1 MPAPPARP
9 TRHLARGIVPL
20 QPASRLYRQVPPR
33 ALVRVYARIAVHA
46 CRPYP
51 RVQRHVLEAKIK
63 ATIRNEGGMIGW
75 ESDEET
81 VGPRALAAKES
92 LLRAIPYLLPPDAP
106 EASLYRLVLE
116 HGDFGIY
123 NTTITKQESGEPLL
137 TSLFDWET
145 ACI

>member
-1 MPAPPARP
+1 M
-9 TRHLARGIVPL
+9 
-20 QPASRLYRQVPPR
+20 
-33 ALVRVYARIAVHA
+33 
-46 CRPYP
+46 
-51 RVQRHVLEAKIK
+51 
-63 ATIRNEGGMIGW
+63 
-75 ESDEET
+75 
-81 VGPRALAAKES
+81 
-92 LLRAIPYLLPPDAP
+92 AIPYLLPPDAP